1 MISNIKILVVD
12 DDPPSLELVV
22 RKLKQLDLTN
32 LDTAEDGALALSKL
46 QSDSFDLVIADW
58 QLPGL
63 TGLELIKSIRKD
75 EKLRN
80 LLFLL
85 LTGEAR
91 SEKIQTAQ
99 EAGIDGYL
107 LKPFSGT
114 QFQEK
119 IQELIPSLDPDNN
132 I

>member
-22 RKLKQLDLTN
+22 RKLKQLELTN

-46 QSDSFDLVIADW
+46 QSESFDLVIADW

-63 TGLELIKSIRKD
+63 SGLELIKSIRKD

-119 IQELIPSLDPDNN
+119 IQELIPSLESDENT
-132 I
+132 

>member
-119 IQELIPSLDPDNN
+119 IQELIPSLDPDDN
-132 I
+132 